1 MENVYE
7 DDLIADG
14 PMGSGEIESSGN
26 LERQIME
33 AEMEEVLE
41 DEMEGAEQAS
51 NLYYEDASSNG
62 QPQEQEIEDYARFL
76 GMDPSLKEDQQLMWI
91 ARKGLMEPVPEP
103 WQALKDASE
112 NIIYYNKKTQVQS

>member
-1 MENVYE
+1 
-7 DDLIADG
+7 
-14 PMGSGEIESSGN
+14 
-26 LERQIME
+26 ME